1 MPRALLRCQS
11 CSTTDEVDLTS
22 TEEERVRTGGFLG
35 RYCNRCHAQGR
46 WVLQQTAAPSF
57 RKEWA
62 SSSTAAAEKQH
73 SILIID
79 DDESILRILERAL
92 SREGYDL
99 QLASSARRA
108 VELLGRSDFDLI
120 LSDVHMPEFD
130 GKQLFAFLD
139 QNMREYRSKIVFLTG
154 DTDSIDMLRFFKESG
169 AALIFKPLDLPAL
182 LQMVKE
188 RLKPQK

>member
-11 CSTTDEVDLTS
+11 CGTSDEVELTS
-22 TEEERVRTGGFLG
+22 TEEERVRAGGFLG

-46 WVLQQTAAPSF
+46 WVRQQAAASSF
-57 RKEWA
+57 RAEWA
-62 SSSTAAAEKQH
+62 TSSTAAAEKQH

-79 DDESILRILERAL
+79 DDESILRILERAF

-154 DTDSIDMLRFFKESG
+154 DTDSIEMLRFFKESG
-169 AALIFKPLDLPAL
+169 ASLIFKPLDLPAL